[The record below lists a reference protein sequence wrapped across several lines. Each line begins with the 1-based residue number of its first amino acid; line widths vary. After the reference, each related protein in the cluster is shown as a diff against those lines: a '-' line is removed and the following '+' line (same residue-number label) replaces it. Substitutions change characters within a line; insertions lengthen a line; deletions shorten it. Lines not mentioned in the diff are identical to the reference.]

1 MQKWIK
7 TCYYGAIM
15 FYFYT
20 IDKTDKTGFKHPFD
34 FVCVSVFFLVF
45 AVIPMAAMVSFKD
58 IVNTNLVSL
67 LK

>member
-1 MQKWIK
+1 
-7 TCYYGAIM
+7 M